1 MDRKELVHRYWL
13 VIVAA
18 VILLLWF
25 TTFEIKGF
33 EDLDHVDVAVEGVFL
48 AAAIIAY
55 LIVQRM
61 EIDVLRA
68 GWGLFTLGLL
78 IDWCDELTH
87 EPDWISVHL
96 EGIITAVG
104 LFIIATGFYIAYL
117 RSKERQERLSSVRDQ
132 LMLLN
137 RVLRHD
143 ISNHLSVVK
152 GYLQLYRQE
161 PKGDYLDRMD
171 RNVDRVEELI
181 DEVRSSERLISEE
194 SDLRPMDLSEAVE
207 GVASL
212 MSGDADIEV
221 DVPPVIVKA
230 DGVLGSVVHN
240 LVINAIGHS
249 DREGPSIRITAQE
262 DGEEVEM
269 RIADDG
275 PGISDGMKE
284 KVFQEG
290 FSEGGRGFGLHIV
303 RATME
308 RYGGSVHV
316 EDNSPRGSVFV
327 LRFRKAE

>member
-1 MDRKELVHRYWL
+1 MSRKCWFVLVGVVVL
-13 VIVAA
+13 I
-18 VILLLWF
+18 LWF

-33 EDLDHVDVAVEGVFL
+33 GDLDHVDVAVEGAFL
-48 AAAIIAY
+48 AAALIGY
-55 LIVQRM
+55 LIVQKM

-78 IDWCDELTH
+78 IDWFDELTH
-87 EPDWISVHL
+87 EPDWISVQL

-104 LFIIATGFYIAYL
+104 LFIIATGFYTAYL
-117 RSKERQERLSSVRDQ
+117 RSKDRQERLSSARDQ

-152 GYLQLYRQE
+152 GYLHLYRKD
-161 PKGDYLDRMD
+161 PKGDYLDSMD

-194 SDLRPMDLSEAVE
+194 SDLRPMDLAEVVE

-221 DVPPVIVKA
+221 DVPHVTVKA
-230 DGVLGSVVHN
+230 DGVLGSVIHN

-249 DREGPSIRITAQE
+249 DRDRPSIHITARE
-262 DGEEVEM
+262 DGREVEM

-275 PGISDGMKE
+275 PGISDGTKDR
-284 KVFQEG
+284 VFEEG
-290 FSEGGRGFGLHIV
+290 FSQGGQGFGLHIV
-303 RATME
+303 RVTME

-327 LRFRKAE
+327 LRFRTAG